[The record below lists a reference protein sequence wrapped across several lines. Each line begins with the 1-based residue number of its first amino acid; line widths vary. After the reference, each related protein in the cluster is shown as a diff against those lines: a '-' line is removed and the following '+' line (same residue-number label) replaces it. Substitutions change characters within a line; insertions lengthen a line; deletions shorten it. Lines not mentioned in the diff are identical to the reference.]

1 MKIHIVCILVF
12 IALCSGCF
20 STISDLKANAE
31 GYVDLSDPSAD
42 KAQLRAAKWDIGIA
56 GGYCYMTAPAHAERV
71 TVNAGTVDV
80 SVVCDSTDIMNS
92 GSNRASFS
100 FDALADH
107 NYVITKRGCDDCFN
121 LKDETTNK
129 KIAKFSVS
137 SWRHYQETSPV
148 NPNASLV
155 IAGGGYAICKPTN
168 EGRRLDFIEVEAGPI
183 TFDATCATGT
193 FRRRLQISSFNF
205 VAEAGHTYTNTA
217 LEKDCMS
224 LLDVTSG
231 QIVIACEPYR
241 ETEIEI
247 EDQKRD
253 FDRRAHLR
261 ANFGRFADLSTG
273 DNTADIKA
281 STASSCEFTDKHV
294 NHLIVDAG
302 TVTVDS
308 TCTIPTLNFYSHL
321 FSNRESRVRSSFH
334 FDAET
339 GHSYMIELYR
349 PLGKDKC
356 MQLLDITSEDITIA
370 CEPFEKVE

>member
-1 MKIHIVCILVF
+1 MIWNGILKIHIYCTL
-12 IALCSGCF
+12 ALITCCAGCF

-31 GYVDLSDPSAD
+31 GYVDLSDPSAN
-42 KAQLRAAKWDIGIA
+42 KAQVRAAKWDIGIA
-56 GGYCYMTAPAHAERV
+56 GVYCYMTAPALAERV

-80 SVVCDSTDIMNS
+80 SVVCDTTDIVS
-92 GSNRASFS
+92 GSGLNRASFS
-100 FDALADH
+100 FDALAGH
-107 NYVITKRGCDDCFN
+107 NYVITKRDCDDCFN
-121 LKDETTNK
+121 LKDEATNK
-129 KIAKFSVS
+129 KIGKFSVS
-137 SWRHYQETSPV
+137 SWWHYQETSPV
-148 NPNASLV
+148 NPNASLI
-155 IAGGGYAICKPTN
+155 IAGGGYAKCKPTN

-183 TFDATCATGT
+183 TFNATCDTGT

-247 EDQKRD
+247 EKHNRD
-253 FDRRAHLR
+253 FARRTQ
-261 ANFGRFADLSTG
+261 FGKFADLSAG

-281 STASSCEFTDKHV
+281 STASRCEFTDKHV

-308 TCTIPTLNFYSHL
+308 TCTIPTLNFLSK
-321 FSNRESRVRSSFH
+321 RESRVRSSFH

-339 GHSYMIELYR
+339 GHSYMVKLYR
-349 PLGKDKC
+349 PLGKDRC